1 MREETKVGLPKD
13 NPFCNNC
20 KEKHCCVSLD
30 GTCAMIRVYLLRG
43 KMSNMCELCKD
54 KLAIGDDFGDNT
66 CTFVCGLQKDHPGK
80 CREVFTSDGREDI
93 VIEWNKR

>member
-1 MREETKVGLPKD
+1 MSKEL
-13 NPFCNNC
+13 
-20 KEKHCCVSLD
+20 KEKHEK
-30 GTCAMIRVYLLRG
+30 IRNILMDYG
-43 KMSNMCELCKD
+43 NEEYGDCIIDEISEAIELCKD

>member
-1 MREETKVGLPKD
+1 MVGIKNKD
-13 NPFCNNC
+13 
-20 KEKHCCVSLD
+20 D
-30 GTCAMIRVYLLRG
+30 
-43 KMSNMCELCKD
+43 NMCELCKD

-93 VIEWNKR
+93 VIEWNKK

>member
-1 MREETKVGLPKD
+1 M
-13 NPFCNNC
+13 N
-20 KEKHCCVSLD
+20 
-30 GTCAMIRVYLLRG
+30 
-43 KMSNMCELCKD
+43 NMCELCKD
-54 KLAIGDDFGDNT
+54 ELAIGDDFGDNT

>member
-1 MREETKVGLPKD
+1 MSKEL
-13 NPFCNNC
+13 
-20 KEKHCCVSLD
+20 KEKHEK
-30 GTCAMIRVYLLRG
+30 IRNILMDYGNEEYGDCIIDEISEAIGILPTLG
-43 KMSNMCELCKD
+43 ELCKD

-93 VIEWNKR
+93 VIEWNKK

>member
-1 MREETKVGLPKD
+1 MSKEL
-13 NPFCNNC
+13 
-20 KEKHCCVSLD
+20 KEKHEK
-30 GTCAMIRVYLLRG
+30 IRNILMDYG
-43 KMSNMCELCKD
+43 NEEYGDCIIDEISEAIGICKD